1 MTNINNNNGIKIGN
15 NRGNSTIATI
25 VQKKTKPL
33 KIKIPMPLNTK
44 KSSADTQI
52 NTTVATKIPIKPA
65 EIAIEIPSTGS
76 STCQISTSAN
86 ITSKV
91 IKITFFVELLE

>member
-1 MTNINNNNGIKIGN
+1 MANINNNSGIKIGN
-15 NRGNSTIATI
+15 NNGNSTIATN
-25 VQKKTKPL
+25 VQKKTKPP

-52 NTTVATKIPIKPA
+52 NTIVTTKTPITPA
-65 EIAIEIPSTGS
+65 EIAMETPSIGS
-76 STCQISTSAN
+76 STCQASTRIS

-91 IKITFFVELLE
+91 IKTTFFVDLPE